1 MIKEKNFV
9 FNQNNI
15 EFLKLFFNII
25 SEIMST
31 VTLETRKAII
41 RFYDPLF
48 DHDNDKYTDVTI
60 KVERKRYANK
70 KEFFYI
76 DYKYKYSP
84 KNVFGYEGHPF
95 LGTVYEESK
104 DGDIVAANFMT
115 ETMINYLLMDTQELS
130 KICGNVT
137 PRTYKVS
144 IMHALTN
151 FWD

>member
-15 EFLKLFFNII
+15 EFLKLFINII
-25 SEIMST
+25 VEIMST
-31 VTLETRKAII
+31 VTLEIREAII

-48 DHDNDKYTDVTI
+48 DHEIDKYTDVTI
-60 KVERKRYANK
+60 KVERKRYANT

-76 DYKYKYSP
+76 DYKYDFSP

-95 LGTVYEESK
+95 LGTAYEESK
-104 DGDIVAANFMT
+104 DGDIVAVNFMT